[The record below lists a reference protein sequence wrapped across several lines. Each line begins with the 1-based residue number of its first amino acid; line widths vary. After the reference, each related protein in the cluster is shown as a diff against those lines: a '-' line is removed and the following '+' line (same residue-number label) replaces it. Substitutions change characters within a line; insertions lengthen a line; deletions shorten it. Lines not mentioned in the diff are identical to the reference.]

1 MSRNPR
7 LKNDD
12 EHLVDSLIESLMS
25 KFFRS
30 EKPHNLDITEFPDTA
45 TQAAIVLSPSDLL
58 TIFYALY
65 PKYRPQSTSQP
76 HHVPT
81 TSRHT
86 RKPSDESNKSEIART
101 SSDYIRPILKKTH
114 MFDFHEGSTSSQSET
129 ERTPSDSDC
138 LTIAENEDMDMYGL
152 SVKAAID
159 EMKRRLSTE
168 SCSGERHPCEEMWV
182 MLYISE
188 DALTL
193 SPVPAFELSEPT
205 LAQEEDVI
213 VSREDDGVIETAI
226 LKVAAN
232 APVQR
237 KPKTTPIVVS
247 DVRPHRLD
255 NIYHEDLIH
264 LAPSRISSGRP
275 THPTSTIA
283 DTNLLS
289 TLRAASANAFTRGD
303 YIEAQS
309 FQHVQTLLKT
319 LPHHM
324 TRNNYAPILGIIG
337 RKIQTESNNL
347 LTLIRTREV
356 WFSHLLE
363 HRRQHEDSLSL
374 ITALLSQTRC
384 KMWYSHSV
392 RQSKAWQRA
401 KDVCEALQKMKSSK
415 SGTTTSTAPI
425 SDLRRNTSVVS
436 LHRSSSMQKT
446 DSRRFLPS
454 RQSFDGFSFSGRPAS
469 LYNVS
474 FGSASDDWF
483 DILPA
488 PTEQGGPHKLSDY
501 QVDIT
506 NRWLEEHA
514 SENFCRGEEIIHRFI
529 AEVDDVARRLVP
541 DTADEMS
548 VVASTFWESEEFLEE
563 AMEFGLLEI
572 GGGGGGGRRDDGYTH
587 GRRSEEIPRN
597 QSGVD
602 LFGLLGRSRGKT
614 VGDGS
619 ETRSIRSTHSHS
631 RTASLSVYTRPLPD
645 VFVRPSSS
653 HSVSYPPPS
662 PVPSHFSRVPHPLI
676 PMTRSGSSVDEKGA
690 NQFLQST
697 RQRLASLLLSD
708 LGMEMWATGSE
719 TDEWFTDGLADAC
732 LERKRLAKKNKTGR
746 APRKD
751 KKLSIVPGS
760 VKPPPRSSNLSNS
773 MELPTPPLSRESS
786 GTNNDDGATSYV
798 DTSGTSGFDFRRAYK
813 KLLTRFSVHPA
824 PHEKLN
830 ALFDLERLMTASLA
844 TITVGDEPFPGRPHL
859 PPTPVTSP
867 RTTRVVSTS
876 SAIGTDEL
884 IDEIQ
889 RVLRDPDLRPKTLF
903 RDLAFI
909 SSFIPPVTLTHHG
922 EGKVFWDIGLAASAM
937 KTDIVTAMVDWYS
950 EIMAGNERPSLRRT
964 NSGAAVGKMGDAA
977 RMLVIAACEGD
988 AIGQR
993 ELALLH
999 LSHPTLLPLTT
1010 LPLTRP
1016 SDTFSKVG
1024 VRGGVGEDKDKYDPD
1039 RIALAT
1045 HWFRLAAKNG
1055 DRYAQNVE
1063 GNWLGS
1069 KS

>member
-1 MSRNPR
+1 
-7 LKNDD
+7 
-12 EHLVDSLIESLMS
+12 
-25 KFFRS
+25 
-30 EKPHNLDITEFPDTA
+30 
-45 TQAAIVLSPSDLL
+45 
-58 TIFYALY
+58 
-65 PKYRPQSTSQP
+65 
-76 HHVPT
+76 
-81 TSRHT
+81 
-86 RKPSDESNKSEIART
+86 
-101 SSDYIRPILKKTH
+101 

-138 LTIAENEDMDMYGL
+138 LTIMEHQDADMYGL
-152 SVKAAID
+152 SVKAAVD
-159 EMKRRLSTE
+159 EMKRRLSPE
-168 SCSGERHPCEEMWV
+168 SCLGDRHPCQEMWV
-182 MLYISE
+182 TLYISD
-188 DALTL
+188 DAMTL
-193 SPVPAFELSEPT
+193 SPVPAFELSET
-205 LAQEEDVI
+205 VHAEEQDMI
-213 VSREDDGVIETAI
+213 ISKEEDGVIETAV

-237 KPKTTPIVVS
+237 KPRTTPVIVS
-247 DVRPHRLD
+247 DFRPHRLD
-255 NIYHEDLIH
+255 TVYHEDLIH
-264 LAPSRISSGRP
+264 LAPSRTSSTRSAHPIP
-275 THPTSTIA
+275 TTT
-283 DTNLLS
+283 TTEMNLLS
-289 TLRAASANAFTRGD
+289 TLRLASTNAFSRGD
-303 YIEAQS
+303 FIEAQS
-309 FQHVQTLLKT
+309 FQHVQDLLKT
-319 LPHHM
+319 LPQSM
-324 TRNNYAPILGIIG
+324 TRNNYAPVLGIVA
-337 RKIQTESNNL
+337 RRIQIQSTDF

-363 HRRQHEDSLSL
+363 HRRHHEESLSHV
-374 ITALLSQTRC
+374 TALLSQTRC
-384 KMWYSHSV
+384 KMWYSHRV

-401 KDVCEALQKMKSSK
+401 KDVCDALQKMKASK
-415 SGTTTSTAPI
+415 PGTTSSSAPM
-425 SDLRRNTSVVS
+425 SDLRRNTSVPS
-436 LHRSSSMQKT
+436 LNRSNSMQKQ

-483 DILPA
+483 DILAA

-563 AMEFGLLEI
+563 AMEFGLLEL
-572 GGGGGGGRRDDGYTH
+572 GGVRRDDGYNH

-602 LFGLLGRSRGKT
+602 IFGLLGRSRGKT
-614 VGDGS
+614 VADAS
-619 ETRSIRSTHSHS
+619 DTRSIRSTHS
-631 RTASLSVYTRPLPD
+631 RTASLSVNPRPLPD

-662 PVPSHFSRVPHPLI
+662 PAPSHFSRVPHPLI
-676 PMTRSGSSVDEKGA
+676 PMSRSTSSLDERGA

-697 RQRLASLLLSD
+697 RQRVLSLLLSD
-708 LGMEMWATGSE
+708 LGMDMWATGSE
-719 TDEWFTDGLADAC
+719 TDEWFTDGLADTC
-732 LERKRLAKKNKTGR
+732 LERKRLAKKNKATR

-751 KKLSIVPGS
+751 KKMSVVPGS
-760 VKPPPRSSNLSNS
+760 SRPPPRSSNLSHNPD
-773 MELPTPPLSRESS
+773 LPTPPLSRESS
-786 GTNNDDGATSYV
+786 GTTNEDET
-798 DTSGTSGFDFRRAYK
+798 TSGLDRSRESSFDFRTAYK

-844 TITVGDEPFPGRPHL
+844 TITISDEPFPTPRPHL
-859 PPTPVTSP
+859 PPTPQTSP
-867 RTTRVVSTS
+867 RSTRVVSTS
-876 SAIGTDEL
+876 SAIGTDDL

-909 SSFIPPVTLTHHG
+909 SSFIAPVTLTHHG

-937 KTDIVTAMVDWYS
+937 KTDVVTAMVDWYS
-950 EIMAGNERPSLRRT
+950 EIMAGNERPSIRRT
-964 NSGAAVGKMGDAA
+964 NSGTAGTAAAVGTMADAA

-1016 SDTFSKVG
+1016 SDTFARVG
-1024 VRGGVGEDKDKYDPD
+1024 VRGGGSGEDRDKYDPD

-1069 KS
+1069 KT

>member
-1 MSRNPR
+1 
-7 LKNDD
+7 
-12 EHLVDSLIESLMS
+12 
-25 KFFRS
+25 
-30 EKPHNLDITEFPDTA
+30 
-45 TQAAIVLSPSDLL
+45 
-58 TIFYALY
+58 
-65 PKYRPQSTSQP
+65 
-76 HHVPT
+76 
-81 TSRHT
+81 
-86 RKPSDESNKSEIART
+86 
-101 SSDYIRPILKKTH
+101 
-114 MFDFHEGSTSSQSET
+114 
-129 ERTPSDSDC
+129 
-138 LTIAENEDMDMYGL
+138 MDMYGL

-159 EMKRRLSTE
+159 EMRRRLSPE
-168 SCSGERHPCEEMWV
+168 CCSGEKHPCQEMWV
-182 MLYISE
+182 TLYISE
-188 DALTL
+188 DASTL
-193 SPVPAFELSEPT
+193 SPVPAFALSEP
-205 LAQEEDVI
+205 APAEEDVI
-213 VSREDDGVIETAI
+213 ISKEDDGVIETAI
-226 LKVAAN
+226 LKVATN
-232 APVQR
+232 TPMQGKS
-237 KPKTTPIVVS
+237 KPKPIVVS
-247 DVRPHRLD
+247 NLPPHRLD
-255 NIYHEDLIH
+255 NTYHEDLIH
-264 LAPSRISSGRP
+264 LAPSRISGTRSMN
-275 THPTSTIA
+275 PTST
-283 DTNLLS
+283 TPETSLLS
-289 TLRAASANAFTRGD
+289 TLRAASMNSFSRGD

-309 FQHVQTLLKT
+309 LQHVQELLEA
-319 LPHHM
+319 LPQHVS
-324 TRNNYAPILGIIG
+324 RNNYAPVLGIIA
-337 RKIQTESNNL
+337 RKIQSESNNFL
-347 LTLIRTREV
+347 ALIRTREV
-356 WFSHLLE
+356 WFTHLLE
-363 HRRQHEDSLSL
+363 HRRHLDDSKSQV
-374 ITALLSQTRC
+374 TGLLSHTRC
-384 KMWYSHSV
+384 KMWYSHRV

-401 KDVCEALQKMKSSK
+401 RDICEALQKMKSSK
-415 SGTTTSTAPI
+415 PGTTSSCAPM
-425 SDLRRNTSVVS
+425 SHLRRNNSVVS
-436 LHRSSSMQKT
+436 LNRSNSMQKH

-483 DILPA
+483 EILAA
-488 PTEQGGPHKLSDY
+488 PTEQGGPHKLSDC

-506 NRWLEEHA
+506 NRSLEEHA

-563 AMEFGLLEI
+563 AMEFGLLEL
-572 GGGGGGGRRDDGYTH
+572 GGVKRDDGYAH
-587 GRRSEEIPRN
+587 GRRSEEVLRN

-619 ETRSIRSTHSHS
+619 DTRSIRSTHS
-631 RTASLSVYTRPLPD
+631 RTASLSVNTRPLPD

-653 HSVSYPPPS
+653 HSVSYLPPS
-662 PVPSHFSRVPHPLI
+662 PAPSHISRIPHPLI
-676 PMTRSGSSVDEKGA
+676 PMSRSVSSVDEKGA

-697 RQRLASLLLSD
+697 RQRLLSLLLSD
-708 LGMEMWATGSE
+708 LGIDMWATGSE

-732 LERKRLAKKNKTGR
+732 LERKRLAKKNKAAR

-760 VKPPPRSSNLSNS
+760 VKPPPRSSNLSHNT
-773 MELPTPPLSRESS
+773 EF
-786 GTNNDDGATSYV
+786 ATAP
-798 DTSGTSGFDFRRAYK
+798 DTSGTCNNDGKTSAEDSAKSSFDFRTAYQ

-830 ALFDLERLMTASLA
+830 AIFDLERLMTASLA
-844 TITVGDEPFPGRPHL
+844 TVTISDESLPGHPHL
-859 PPTPVTSP
+859 PPTSHTSP
-867 RTTRVVSTS
+867 RSTRVVSTS

-889 RVLRDPDLRPKTLF
+889 RVLRDPELRPKTLF

-909 SSFIPPVTLTHHG
+909 SSFVPPVTLTHHG

-937 KTDIVTAMVDWYS
+937 KTDVVTAMVDWYS
-950 EIMAGNERPSLRRT
+950 EIMAGNERPSIRRT
-964 NSGAAVGKMGDAA
+964 NSAAAAAVGKMADAA

-1016 SDTFSKVG
+1016 SDTFSKVS
-1024 VRGGVGEDKDKYDPD
+1024 VRGGEDKDKYDPD

-1069 KS
+1069 KT